1 MVTFHFFWSMLEDQK
16 QGNSDHIDRIDLIEQ
31 FIKCFGKDRIECVI
45 GDSEFIGKNWIEW
58 LEKEKIEYV
67 MCLRNSQNITNSKGG
82 NAKGRDL
89 FRDLKPGTFLNLGK
103 RKINKDESYSAY
115 IVGIRTK
122 DGELIIVACSANI
135 KDGSAIYK
143 LRWGI
148 EALFKSL
155 KTGGFHLEDTHII
168 DPDRLEVLLSVV
180 AISYTIV
187 SKFGGNILKVTNVK
201 LKNHGYKAKSAIRMG
216 IDRII
221 FLLNNF
227 SKKFYIVVTLIKK
240 SLALYRRVSKQ
251 PIQAFV
257 L

>member
-1 MVTFHFFWSMLEDQK
+1 MIEDKK
-16 QGNSDHIDRIDLIEQ
+16 QGSSDHIDRIDLIEQ

-58 LEKEKIEYV
+58 LEEEKIKYV
-67 MCLRNSQNITNSKGG
+67 MCLRNSQNITNNKGG
-82 NAKGRDL
+82 NAKGSDL
-89 FRDLKPGTFLNLGK
+89 FRDLKPGTFVNLGE

-122 DGELIIVACSANI
+122 HGELIIIACSANI

-148 EALFKSL
+148 ETLFKSL

-180 AISYTIV
+180 AIFYTIA
-187 SKFGGNILKVTNVK
+187 SKFGGNIL
-201 LKNHGYKAKSAIRMG
+201 
-216 IDRII
+216 
-221 FLLNNF
+221 
-227 SKKFYIVVTLIKK
+227 
-240 SLALYRRVSKQ
+240 
-251 PIQAFV
+251 
-257 L
+257 

>member
-1 MVTFHFFWSMLEDQK
+1 MVTFHFFWSMLEDKK

-67 MCLRNSQNITNSKGG
+67 MCLRNSQNIANSKGG

-122 DGELIIVACSANI
+122 DGELIIIACSANI

-155 KTGGFHLEDTHII
+155 KTGGFQLEDTHII

-180 AISYTIV
+180 AI
-187 SKFGGNILKVTNVK
+187 
-201 LKNHGYKAKSAIRMG
+201 
-216 IDRII
+216 
-221 FLLNNF
+221 FLYHYL
-227 SKKFYIVVTLIKK
+227 
-240 SLALYRRVSKQ
+240 
-251 PIQAFV
+251 
-257 L
+257 